1 MNKGKDL
8 VKNTLIILLGK
19 VSIQFIS
26 FLMLPLY
33 TKVLSTS
40 EYGIIDI
47 ILTYVSLFAPVVT
60 MQLEMAS
67 FRFLIENRK
76 NKKEQSIIIT
86 NVLITSLSALF
97 LFSVIFNLIATVFN
111 YKYIIY
117 VILLVT
123 TTSLSG
129 ILLQIS
135 RGKGNNIDY
144 SIACVISG
152 FLNILFNIIFL
163 VYLKTGLIGMFLA
176 QIIGNIISSIYLY
189 IKLKLYNYFN
199 KNNYSKNY
207 VKKMLKYSLPLVPNG
222 IIWWIINVSDRTLIK
237 LLISNSANGIYAIS
251 NKFSSLFVNI
261 YNIYNMSW
269 TESVSLNIKNDKD
282 EFISKTFNKSIKF
295 FSLSCLLI
303 ITILPFIFDLLINK
317 RFDEAYNYIPIL
329 MISTFFNIVASL
341 LGGIYIA
348 LKETKKTMYT
358 SLWAG
363 ILNILL
369 NVAFIRAI
377 GIYAA
382 ALSTLI
388 SFLLISFYRYLDIN
402 KKIKLKIDI
411 KFILLFLCLYLIA
424 LFTYYSKILLLNI
437 IMLLV
442 VSIIFGLFNI
452 DFILIVKNKIL
463 KKIKRK

>member
-111 YKYIIY
+111 YKYTIY